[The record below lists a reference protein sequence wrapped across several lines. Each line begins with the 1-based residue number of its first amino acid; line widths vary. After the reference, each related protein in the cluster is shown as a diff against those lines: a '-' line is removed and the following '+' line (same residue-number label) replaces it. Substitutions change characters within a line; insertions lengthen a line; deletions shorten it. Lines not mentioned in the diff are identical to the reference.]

1 MLQAEKYKVCEVW
14 WVTIRVLNTRRKQQR
29 QTDLLLSFAKS
40 VSVLQSQQGRDWP
53 THNENGEYRYGLEKL
68 CGRRR
73 LPQAAV
79 SWAGVHTTITA
90 NNNYKIGEDI
100 EGNVVKFKVELQN
113 ADKIASYY

>member
-1 MLQAEKYKVCEVW
+1 MSNHSCVEHKEKTAETE
-14 WVTIRVLNTRRKQQR
+14 
-29 QTDLLLSFAKS
+29 TDLLFSFAKS

-53 THNENGEYRYGLEKL
+53 THNENGEL
-68 CGRRR
+68 CGRR